1 MLRMICQRW
10 IYRVGNSTVCVDNAF
25 SWVGWAQERLRVND
39 ETVQD
44 SRGMFRTRQSYAEP
58 WLTMIG
64 EGELSVRMSA
74 RLLSIQCEL
83 LLNDEPLEPEAYMAT
98 RWAGPKNTWPAEE
111 DWRPARRGD
120 FIALP
125 KAEAAKG

>member
-1 MLRMICQRW
+1 MPMICQRW
-10 IYRVGNSTVCVDNAF
+10 TYRVGNSTVTVDNAF
-25 SWVGWAQERLRVND
+25 NWLGWAQERLRVND

-74 RLLSIQCEL
+74 RLMSIQCEL
-83 LLNDEPLEPEAYMAT
+83 LVNDEPLEPETYLAS
-98 RWAGPKNTWPAEE
+98 RWAGPKNSWPPEA
-111 DWRPARRGD
+111 DWRPAQRGD
-120 FIALP
+120 FMVVP
-125 KAEAAKG
+125 RAETAKG

>member
-1 MLRMICQRW
+1 MICQRW
-10 IYRVGNSTVCVDNAF
+10 TYRVGNSTVMVDNAF
-25 SWVGWAQERLRVND
+25 NWLGWAQERLRVND

-44 SRGMFRTRQSYAEP
+44 SQGMFRTHQAYAEP

-74 RLLSIQCEL
+74 RILSIQCVL
-83 LLNDEPLEPEAYMAT
+83 LLNGERLEPETYMAA
-98 RWAGPKNTWPAEE
+98 RWSGPKNSWPSEA
-111 DWRPARRGD
+111 DWRPAQRGD
-120 FIALP
+120 FMVVP